1 MATTSRGIVYPTTGD
16 AVTPLATRFADLATS
31 TDAAIGA
38 AIGALDT
45 KFSGDN
51 RQFYGPAASIGS
63 VTGMRVGDTYQES
76 DGNKILWKFD
86 STNWVTNETG
96 LYLIRPTA
104 ITGLTAS
111 ADGTLVLSGT
121 TTDLVVD
128 GAFSSRFRS
137 YRIVFQFKC
146 SAASGIGVYMQ
157 FRRAGTNITGATDY
171 GQTRI
176 SGNGSSLASSGG
188 SNSNFD
194 LVSTGGQYVAGEIVV
209 NNPGFNGIKSIL
221 ANVTCATST
230 PVTNVVQGVNG
241 GASALTPF
249 DGFRIYA
256 ATGTF
261 DADSGN
267 SFVKIY
273 GQD

>member
-1 MATTSRGIVYPTTGD
+1 MATTSRGIVYPTTGN
-16 AVTPLATRFADLATS
+16 AVTPLATRFADLATT

-86 STNWVTNETG
+86 STNWVTNEPG
-96 LYLIRPTA
+96 LYLIRPTT
-104 ITGLTAS
+104 ITGMTAS

-121 TTDLVVD
+121 PTALVVD

-146 SAASGIGVYMQ
+146 SAASGIGVLMQ
-157 FRRAGTNITGATDY
+157 FRRAGTNITGAGDY

-176 SGNGSSLASSGG
+176 SGNGSSLSSSGG

-194 LVSTGGQYVAGEIVV
+194 LVSNGGQYVAGEVVV

-221 ANVTCATST
+221 SNVTCATST
-230 PVTNVVQGVNG
+230 PITNVVQGVNG
-241 GASALTPF
+241 GASALTPL

-273 GQD
+273 GLA